1 FLPARYGLC
10 SVPVCSRFYEAS
22 VVVDL
27 LFKRAPFFLPA
38 RYGLCSVPVCSRFY
52 KASVVI
58 DLLFKR
64 ALFSFLPGMPYV
76 PCPFAAGFMRL
87 QRSVVRSF
95 KRVQCFCP
103 GFYVSLYVHKKGR
116 S

>member
-1 FLPARYGLC
+1 
-10 SVPVCSRFYEAS
+10 
-22 VVVDL
+22 
-27 LFKRAPFFLPA
+27 APFFLPA

-52 KASVVI
+52 KASVVV